1 VGVRGAGGPSAGCA
15 RNWPRAIAVTER
27 AAIAPMKTVIA
38 VIAAMAY
45 PVAPGGFVLVIH
57 SSAQVIAMA

>member
-1 VGVRGAGGPSAGCA
+1 
-15 RNWPRAIAVTER
+15 
-27 AAIAPMKTVIA
+27 MKTVIA

-57 SSAQVIAMA
+57 SSAQVIAMAYENVKAQNPGENRSFR